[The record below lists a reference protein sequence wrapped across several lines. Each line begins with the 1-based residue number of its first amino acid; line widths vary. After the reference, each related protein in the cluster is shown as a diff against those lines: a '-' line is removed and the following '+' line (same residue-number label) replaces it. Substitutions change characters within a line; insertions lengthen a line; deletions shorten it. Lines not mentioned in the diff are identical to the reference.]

1 MCGEGIVIIY
11 SEENGKI
18 IEDRQ
23 NVVSAKFFNNL
34 SRLHLFGQLSYAP
47 PRSLTAALEQYGH
60 PARS

>member
-1 MCGEGIVIIY
+1 MY
-11 SEENGKI
+11 SVENGKI

-34 SRLHLFGQLSYAP
+34 YRLHLFGQLSYAP